1 MNLRDIASALSQV
14 LSQIHPDLVWVVART
29 DPRIF
34 LWPAVFAVGTWLLGS
49 ELYAAHARPSLLN
62 QFARQDVDRRLR
74 ETLEAEL
81 AQSLGVSPQF
91 ARSDGDTER
100 NLFPPVLK
108 RMLRPILADAGWLVR
123 GVLVRFAPGLA
134 GGATLERDLRLVRP
148 TASLGGYFAEKL
160 GAMLLWLVIPP
171 LLDALGGPRTPP
183 VVWLAAAMVGFV
195 LPDLDLRRRLRARRN
210 RLFAELPTVL
220 DQLVIATSA
229 GLSLEQA
236 LEETASSS
244 DGIAADELRRVVA
257 ELGLGRWRSLQ
268 DALEGLD
275 RRNGVPELSSLVGQL
290 RAAHRQGVP
299 VGQVL
304 AAQADALR
312 ERRKAAIV
320 EAGGRA
326 TVRMVIPIAIFVL
339 PVLVIVILVP
349 AGVQLLQLRG

>member
-1 MNLRDIASALSQV
+1 LVAVRADLRI
-14 LSQIHPDLVWVVART
+14 LVWAS
-29 DPRIF
+29 
-34 LWPAVFAVGTWLLGS
+34 LFALGAWLLLV
-49 ELYAAHARPSLLN
+49 ELQNARARPSLVD
-62 QFARQDVDRRLR
+62 QFARQDVERRLR

-81 AQSLGVSPQF
+81 AQSLGVTPESRRANQP
-91 ARSDGDTER
+91 SER

-108 RMLRPILADAGWLVR
+108 RMLRPILADSGWLVR
-123 GVLVRFAPGLA
+123 GVMVRFAPGLA

-148 TASLGGYFAEKL
+148 AASVGGYFAEKI
-160 GAMLLWLVIPP
+160 GAMLLWLAIPP
-171 LLDALGGPRTPP
+171 CLAALGGPRTPP
-183 VVWLAAAMVGFV
+183 ILWAVAALVGFV
-195 LPDLDLRRRLRARRN
+195 LPDIDLRRRLKGRRD
-210 RLFAELPTVL
+210 RLVAELPAVL

-236 LEETASSS
+236 LDHTAASS
-244 DGIAADELRRVVA
+244 DGSVADELRRVVT

-312 ERRKAAIV
+312 ERRKAEIV

-326 TVRMVIPIAIFVL
+326 TVRMVIPIALFVL